1 MNKIIKDL
9 EKKYMD
15 KIWAV
20 ISSDEFTE
28 NLKIIESY
36 VIKNYNFLDENWD
49 EKNKIKV
56 GVERLIRFHIYK
68 YFNVI
73 NVYPSPVSSD
83 MAVEL
88 DDVLLNIDAKTIDMV
103 GNPGDDTAIHFQKNQ
118 ITFNNEPFFKQKIN
132 GFQFS
137 GIAFPA
143 RLESF
148 YKEKPVLTFF
158 VTVNYFDDSIQR
170 TFRLSHLSVC
180 CVPHDLIV
188 QEDYSNKIIS
198 NFKTHEYIGKAK
210 AEIIGAKY
218 MPKTSIDRNWIPFS
232 IKGTGANDAFLDIKL
247 DHPFIPDSKA
257 VWKIIGGKYCILTYG
272 GSARIDKNNILNRLD
287 SKKQNWIGFRKK
299 DII

>member
-1 MNKIIKDL
+1 
-9 EKKYMD
+9 MD

-20 ISSDEFTE
+20 ISSDEFSD

-36 VIKNYNFLDENWD
+36 VVKNYNFLHENWD

-118 ITFNNEPFFKQKIN
+118 ITFNNEPFFKKKIN

-188 QEDYSNKIIS
+188 QADYSNKIIS
-198 NFKTHEYIGKAK
+198 NFKTHEYIGKVK

-218 MPKTSIDRNWIPFS
+218 MPKTSKDRNWVPFS
-232 IKGTGANDAFLDIKL
+232 IKGSGANDAFLDTKL
-247 DHPFIPDSKA
+247 RHPFIPNSQA
-257 VWKIIGGKYCILTYG
+257 VWKIISGEYRILTYG